1 MYTVWRA
8 FDSDENFPGR
18 FDGGKPC
25 YNKQRRRAA
34 ENAAERRKNLETIL
48 LILIGVLLFALII
61 FSHEL
66 GHFLTAKWS
75 GVRVNEFALGMGP
88 RLLHFRRGETE
99 YSLRLLPI
107 GGYCAMEGEDEESS
121 DPRAFN
127 NGSVWKRILIV
138 AAGAIMNVLLGIFLM
153 GCLLATQDRFATTTV
168 SKFDEAGSMLEQA
181 GAQVGD
187 VIVNIN
193 GYEVYTDKDLSFAL
207 AMADPTQTVV
217 TVQRGEERI
226 TLPVIDYTEG
236 TGEGRVR
243 LDFYVQ
249 PQEKNAGTLIA
260 KSFSDTTSVV
270 RMVWKSLYGLV
281 TGQFSM
287 NDVAGPVGAAQA
299 ITQSAAAGLES
310 SFGDA
315 VCNIV
320 YMLMVISVNLGVVNL
335 LPLPALDGGRLLF
348 LLIELIRRKPVPPK
362 YEGWVH
368 AAGFVL
374 LMGLIVLITFNDLWR
389 LFTGAGWG

>member
-1 MYTVWRA
+1 M
-8 FDSDENFPGR
+8 
-18 FDGGKPC
+18 
-25 YNKQRRRAA
+25 
-34 ENAAERRKNLETIL
+34 ETIL

-226 TLPVIDYTEG
+226 TLPVIDYTKCKKCQMCAKACPRHIIEPWN
-236 TGEGRVR
+236 T
-243 LDFYVQ
+243 
-249 PQEKNAGTLIA
+249 PEKVKELAEIKA
-260 KSFSDTTSVV
+260 K
-270 RMVWKSLYGLV
+270 
-281 TGQFSM
+281 Q
-287 NDVAGPVGAAQA
+287 
-299 ITQSAAAGLES
+299 AAA
-310 SFGDA
+310 
-315 VCNIV
+315 
-320 YMLMVISVNLGVVNL
+320 
-335 LPLPALDGGRLLF
+335 
-348 LLIELIRRKPVPPK
+348 KK
-362 YEGWVH
+362 
-368 AAGFVL
+368 AA
-374 LMGLIVLITFNDLWR
+374 
-389 LFTGAGWG
+389 AEKAAAAKKAAEEAAKAEEK

>member
-1 MYTVWRA
+1 M
-8 FDSDENFPGR
+8 
-18 FDGGKPC
+18 
-25 YNKQRRRAA
+25 
-34 ENAAERRKNLETIL
+34 ETIL
-48 LILIGVLLFALII
+48 LILIGILLFALII

-127 NGSVWKRILIV
+127 NCNVWKRILIV
-138 AAGAIMNVLLGIFLM
+138 AAGAIMNVLLGVLLM
-153 GCLLATQDRFATTTV
+153 GCLLGTQERFATTTI

-207 AMADPTQTVV
+207 AMADPTQTAV

-281 TGQFSM
+281 TGKFSM

-315 VCNIV
+315 VYNIV

-374 LMGLIVLITFNDLWR
+374 LIGLILLITFNDLWR

>member
-1 MYTVWRA
+1 
-8 FDSDENFPGR
+8 
-18 FDGGKPC
+18 
-25 YNKQRRRAA
+25 
-34 ENAAERRKNLETIL
+34 
-48 LILIGVLLFALII
+48 
-61 FSHEL
+61 
-66 GHFLTAKWS
+66 
-75 GVRVNEFALGMGP
+75 
-88 RLLHFRRGETE
+88 
-99 YSLRLLPI
+99 
-107 GGYCAMEGEDEESS
+107 
-121 DPRAFN
+121 
-127 NGSVWKRILIV
+127 
-138 AAGAIMNVLLGIFLM
+138 
-153 GCLLATQDRFATTTV
+153 
-168 SKFDEAGSMLEQA
+168 
-181 GAQVGD
+181 
-187 VIVNIN
+187 
-193 GYEVYTDKDLSFAL
+193 
-207 AMADPTQTVV
+207 MADPTQTVV